1 MTIQLTRRDF
11 TLGVASVVP
20 ALTAATG
27 KESWNSGISKNAEAI
42 HQVVTFHA
50 PPKRIY
56 EVLIDAEQFSK
67 MTGGMGTELGPAV
80 GGAFS
85 LFGGK
90 IKGRQVELVPG
101 QLIVQ
106 AWRSESWPPHWYSIA
121 RFDLAEQESGT
132 KLVFDH
138 TGFPIGAA
146 EHLAAG
152 WKDHYWVPLEKF
164 LG

>member
-1 MTIQLTRRDF
+1 MTIELTRRDF
-11 TLGVASVVP
+11 SLGVASLVP
-20 ALTAATG
+20 ALTAATSRG
-27 KESWNSGISKNAEAI
+27 GWDPGISKKAEAI
-42 HQVVTFHA
+42 HQVVTFQA

-67 MTGGMGTELGPAV
+67 MTGGMGTELGREV

-90 IKGRQVELVPG
+90 IKGRQMDLVPG
-101 QLIVQ
+101 QLVVQ

-121 RFDLAEQESGT
+121 RFDLTEQGSGT

-164 LG
+164 LA